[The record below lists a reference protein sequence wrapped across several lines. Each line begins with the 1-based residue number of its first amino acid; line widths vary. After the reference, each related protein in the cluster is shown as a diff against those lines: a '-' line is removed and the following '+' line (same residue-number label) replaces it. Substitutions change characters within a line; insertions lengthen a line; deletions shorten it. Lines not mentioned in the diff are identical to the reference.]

1 MAGFFVRR
9 PIVAMVL
16 SILIVL
22 LGMVAM
28 TRLPIAQ
35 YPEIVPPEV
44 VVEGSYTGASAV
56 DVELSVATP
65 IEQKVN
71 GVENMIYM
79 KSVNSADGRMQLR
92 VAFEVGTDL
101 DNANMLTQNRV
112 SEATPM
118 LPEEVKRL
126 GVSVKKSLAMPLV
139 LVTLISP
146 DGTYDNNFLSNY
158 MAINVN
164 DALARI
170 QGIGQ
175 VTLFGGSDYAM
186 RVWVRPDRLVRYNLT
201 IPDLAAAVKQQNV
214 IAPGGQIGAEPAPA
228 GTEFTGKGTYPVN
241 SG

>member
-1 MAGFFVRR
+1 MAEFFVRR

-22 LGMVAM
+22 LGLVSMG
-28 TRLPIAQ
+28 RLPIAQ

-44 VVEGSYTGASAV
+44 VVEGTYTGASAV

-79 KSVNSADGRMQLR
+79 KSVNSADGKMQLR
-92 VAFEVGTDL
+92 VAFAVGTDL

-112 SEATPM
+112 GEATPM

-126 GVSVKKSLAMPLV
+126 GISVKKSLAMPLV

-146 DGTYDNNFLSNY
+146 DGTFDNNFLSNY

-170 QGIGQ
+170 RGIGQ
-175 VTLFGGSDYAM
+175 VSLFGGSDYAM
-186 RVWVRPDRLVRYNLT
+186 RAWVRPDQLARYNMT
-201 IPDLAAAVKQQNV
+201 IPDLASAIMEQNV
-214 IAPGGQIGAEPAPA
+214 IAPGGQIGAEPAPP
-228 GTEFTGKGTYPVN
+228 GTEFT
-241 SG
+241 